1 MADEDVKQEEN
12 DAQQEKTDGAKTSKL
27 PWILLGIIVPI
38 CAGGG
43 FFMGKILA
51 GNNDVPQEVNSPTE
65 DKKPDY
71 MKILNDKASEENTW
85 IYAVEPLVANLNDV
99 GARRYLRV
107 GFNLEMNGQF
117 EEVAGAVLLDG
128 KKHLINNWLGLYL
141 SDKNVTDLQGERNLR
156 TILAQVKSGLNEVL
170 FPDVKPLI
178 VNVLFSERAIQ

>member
-1 MADEDVKQEEN
+1 MADEDVKKNENDEQEET
-12 DAQQEKTDGAKTSKL
+12 TDYAKKSKL

-43 FFMGKILA
+43 FFLGNILA
-51 GNNDVPQEVNSPTE
+51 GSDDVPQEVNDIAE

-85 IYAVEPLVANLNDV
+85 IHEIAPLVANLNDV

-117 EEVAGAVLLDG
+117 EAGAGATFLEG
-128 KKHLINNWLGLYL
+128 KKYIINNWLGLYF
-141 SDKNVTDLQGERNLR
+141 SDKNVADLQGERNLR
-156 TILAQVKSGLNEVL
+156 TVLAQVKNGLNEVL